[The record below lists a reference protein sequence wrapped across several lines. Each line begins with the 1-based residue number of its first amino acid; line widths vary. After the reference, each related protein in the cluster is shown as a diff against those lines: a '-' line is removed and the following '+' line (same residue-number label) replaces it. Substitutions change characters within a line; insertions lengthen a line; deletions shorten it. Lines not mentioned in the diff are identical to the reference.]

1 MINLKLIYK
10 VLGSLLFIEAF
21 LMLVCLGISY
31 YYGEDDSFA
40 FGVAIILTLLGAFT
54 LRYYGRAAN
63 NTLSRR
69 DAYLVVTLAWTA
81 FSLFGSLPFL
91 AGAYITNF
99 TDAFFEAMSGFTTTG
114 ATVLDDV
121 ESLPKGLLFWRSLTQ
136 WVGGLGIV
144 FFMIAVLPSMTGGSV
159 KVFAAEATG
168 PVKSKMHPRLS
179 ASAKWIWSIY
189 ALLTILCIG
198 TYWLLGMGVFDAVNY
213 AMTTTATGGFA
224 THNDSVEFFS
234 SPSLEYAGTFFC
246 FLSGINFILLYSVV
260 TRFRIKR
267 LWNSSEFRLYFFTIL
282 VFVAYITIELLIH
295 NRYTLEH
302 AFRSAL
308 FTVVSFITTTGLF
321 NDDAAQWSHNTWIVL
336 AICMFIG
343 GMSGS
348 TSGGLKCIRGVMLFK
363 MVKNEFRQ
371 MLHPNAILPLNVDG
385 YNVSQ
390 QRRSSLMSLLLI
402 YLLLFIIASFLLT
415 HLGID
420 STNAVTIIISC
431 LGNVGPT
438 LGLEIGPTMSWADL
452 PGIAKWV
459 CSFYMLMGRLE
470 IFTVLVIFAPNFW
483 NEN

>member
-21 LMLVCLGISY
+21 LMLVCLSVSFY
-31 YYGEDDSFA
+31 YDEDDLFA
-40 FGVAIILTLLGAFT
+40 FSVSIILTLIGAFT
-54 LRYYGRAAN
+54 LRYYGREAGN
-63 NTLSRR
+63 NLSRR

-81 FSLFGSLPFL
+81 FSLFGALPFFV
-91 AGAYITNF
+91 GAYITDF

-114 ATVLDDV
+114 ATVFDDV
-121 ESLPKGLLFWRSLTQ
+121 ESLPRGLLFWRSLTQ

-189 ALLTILCIG
+189 ALLTIICICA
-198 TYWLLGMGVFDAVNY
+198 YWLLGMSPFDAVNY

-224 THNDSVEFFS
+224 THNASVSFFN
-234 SPSLEYAGTFFC
+234 SPALEYVSTFFC
-246 FLSGINFILLYSVV
+246 FLAGINFILLYSVV
-260 TRFRIKR
+260 TRFNIKR
-267 LWNSSEFRLYFFTIL
+267 LWHSSEFRLYFFLI
-282 VFVAYITIELLIH
+282 VIFSAYVMAELIFR
-295 NRYTLEH
+295 NGYAIEH
-302 AFRSAL
+302 ALRSAL

-321 NDDAAQWSHNTWIVL
+321 NDDAALWPRHTWIVL

-348 TSGGLKCIRGVMLFK
+348 TSGGMKCIRGVMLYK
-363 MVKNEFRQ
+363 MLKNEFRQ
-371 MLHPNAILPLNVDG
+371 MLHPNAVLPLNVDG
-385 YNVSQ
+385 YNISQ
-390 QRRSSLMSLLLI
+390 QKRSSLMSLLMI
-402 YLLLFIIASFLLT
+402 YLLLFVVASFFLT
-415 HLGID
+415 CLNID
-420 STNAVTIIISC
+420 ATNSVTIIMSC

-438 LGLEIGPTMSWADL
+438 LGTEIGPTMSWAEL
-452 PGIAKWV
+452 PDAAKWV

-470 IFTVLVIFAPNFW
+470 IFTVLVIFAPNYW